1 MSSFKSSCTIG
12 IIGGGQLGR
21 MLAASAAQLGAR
33 TVIFCPD
40 HAPPAAQ
47 VANHHIQAA
56 YDDLDALAELAAR
69 IDVATYEFEN
79 LPAVALKH
87 LATMVDV
94 FPNVKALEIAQDRL
108 AEKDFLNKTGV
119 ATTPYKAVSDRVGLD
134 AAVLEV
140 GLPAVLKTRRFG
152 YDGKG
157 QMMIRK
163 AEDVAIAWEALR
175 SAPGGLILEGLVDF
189 EREISVITAR
199 TQDGSIKTYDP
210 VWNTH
215 ENHILSV
222 SRVPAGVNHTTQKN
236 AEAQAA
242 QLIAALDYVGV
253 LTIEFFVLKD
263 GQLLANEI
271 APRVH
276 NSGHWTIEGAVTSQF
291 ENHIRA
297 VMGWPLGDTTGLGE
311 IEMRNLIGRDIDD
324 IPEIAKDGQAHIHL
338 YGKGAARLGR
348 KMGHVTWVRP

>member
-1 MSSFKSSCTIG
+1 MSSFKSSPTIG

-21 MLAASAAQLGAR
+21 MLAAAAAQLGAR
-33 TVIFCPD
+33 TIIFCPD

-56 YDDLDALAELAAR
+56 YDDLEALEEFAGR

-79 LPAVALKH
+79 LPAAALRH

-108 AEKDFLNKTGV
+108 DEKDFLNQTGIKT
-119 ATTPYKAVSDRVGLD
+119 APYKAVSNRAELD
-134 AAVLEV
+134 DAVAEI

-157 QMMIRK
+157 QMMVRK
-163 AEDVAIAWEALR
+163 EEDVAIAWEALR

-189 EREISVITAR
+189 EREISVISTRA
-199 TQDGSIKTYDP
+199 QDGTIKTYEP

-215 ENHILSV
+215 ENHILSL
-222 SRVPAGVNHTTQKN
+222 SRVPAGVNNDTQQRAK
-236 AEAQAA
+236 AQAA
-242 QLIAALDYVGV
+242 KLIAALDYIGI

-291 ENHIRA
+291 ENHMRA
-297 VMGWPLGDTTGLGE
+297 VMGWPLGATTTLGE

-348 KMGHVTWVRP
+348 KMGHVTWVKP